1 MEVEEYLGRSR
12 LYRRLRAGPHGQFV
26 ERYAAR
32 LVEQRIVWHGTW
44 RCLNVVGGLLSWIAG
59 RRYKLVDLDE
69 QVVEQYLRHRG
80 GRQSIQA
87 GDRAALKR
95 WLSVLREEGAI
106 APLVLPPLTPHE
118 RIFKEFLPAIRARLG
133 PEVHRPPSPSHPQ
146 VPARGVLRRP
156 GPLCK
161 ISQEDAIRYVER
173 HAQDWSPGTGKAMCW
188 SLRAFLRYLH
198 HRRLNSRSLADCV
211 PSMRRWKLAT
221 LPTHLPAAQVRKAL
235 DGCDRETVMG
245 RRDYA
250 ILLLLAKLGLRADE
264 VATLTLDDIDWRA
277 SEILVRAKGRQR
289 ARMPIPPDVG
299 AAIVAYLRN
308 GRPKSSCRRLFVRTL
323 APHVGFASG
332 CAITMIAKA
341 ALDRVGIEGCAH
353 RGAHI
358 FRHSLATEL
367 LRSGATLSEI
377 GQLLRHESDVR
388 GFARHVANFDPRT
401 EVSPV
406 GMLPGWKR
414 AKPYVYSDAEIDAL
428 LTAALALPPADGLR
442 RWTYHTLFGLIAVT
456 GIRISEAM
464 GLERDDVDLDAGV
477 LTVRLTKFGKSRLV
491 PLHPT
496 TRTALRDYAHRRDA
510 LLGSRCGSTFFVAE
524 QGGRL
529 LHQYVHRVFWRLS

>member
-12 LYRRLRAGPHGQFV
+12 LYRRLRSGPHG
-26 ERYAAR
+26 R
-32 LVEQRIVWHGTW
+32 LVECYAVRLVEERLVRHGAW

-59 RRYKLVDLDE
+59 RRYKLIDLDE
-69 QVVEQYLRHRG
+69 QVVERYLRHRG
-80 GRQSIQA
+80 GRQSIQP

-95 WLSVLREEGAI
+95 WLSV
-106 APLVLPPLTPHE
+106 E
-118 RIFKEFLPAIRARLG
+118 RIFKEFDAYLRSERGLAPRSIVRHLPVIRRFLH
-133 PEVHRPPSPSHPQ
+133 EVCSGG
-146 VPARGVLRRP
+146 AGD
-156 GPLCK
+156 LCK
-161 ISQEDAIRYVER
+161 ISQEDVIRYIER
-173 HAQDWSPGTGKAMCW
+173 HARDWSPKTGKAMCW

-198 HRRLNSRSLADCV
+198 HRGLNARPLADCV

-221 LPTHLPAAQVRKAL
+221 LPTYLPAAQVRKAL
-235 DGCDRETVMG
+235 DGCDRKTVMG

-264 VATLTLDDIDWRA
+264 VATLTLDDVDWRA

-308 GRPKSSCRRLFVRTL
+308 SRPKSSCRRLFVRTL

-341 ALDRVGIEGCAH
+341 ALDRIGIEGCAH

-377 GQLLRHESDVR
+377 GQLLRHENHDTTR
-388 GFARHVANFDPRT
+388 I
-401 EVSPV
+401 
-406 GMLPGWKR
+406 
-414 AKPYVYSDAEIDAL
+414 YVKVDIDAL
-428 LTAALALPPADGLR
+428 RTLSLPWP
-442 RWTYHTLFGLIAVT
+442 
-456 GIRISEAM
+456 
-464 GLERDDVDLDAGV
+464 
-477 LTVRLTKFGKSRLV
+477 
-491 PLHPT
+491 
-496 TRTALRDYAHRRDA
+496 
-510 LLGSRCGSTFFVAE
+510 
-524 QGGRL
+524 GGA
-529 LHQYVHRVFWRLS
+529 Q